1 MVRRLIILLCLLA
14 GAGTPAL
21 GAKSRYTLSAQYE
34 SLAPN
39 AGGQI
44 AYGLRLAKSNWEA
57 GIFSNQYL
65 TAGGVPV
72 TGVVFDRRFPICD
85 ESCWWQFFVQIG
97 AGGSNAGPIAEV
109 TWATIMP
116 LLPIWLPTSA
126 PRFVPALR
134 LDITSHMIFVRY
146 RGIAWSYPLWLGV
159 SVPF

>member
-1 MVRRLIILLCLLA
+1 MVKRLIILLLLVA
-14 GAGTPAL
+14 ATSTPAL
-21 GAKSRYTLSAQYE
+21 AAKSSYTLSAQYE

-44 AYGLRLAKSNWEA
+44 AYGLRLATNNWEA
-57 GIFSNQYL
+57 GLFSNQYL
-65 TAGGVPV
+65 TAGGVPL
-72 TGVVFDRRFPICD
+72 TGMVFDRRFPICD
-85 ESCWWQFFVQIG
+85 DSCWWQFFVQVG

-109 TWATIMP
+109 TWATIIP
-116 LLPIWLPTSA
+116 LIPIWLPTSA